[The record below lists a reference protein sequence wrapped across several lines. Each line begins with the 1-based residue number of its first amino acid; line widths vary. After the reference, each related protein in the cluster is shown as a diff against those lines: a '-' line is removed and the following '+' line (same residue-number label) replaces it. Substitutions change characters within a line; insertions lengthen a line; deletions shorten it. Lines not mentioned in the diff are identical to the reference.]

1 MMARGRLAIAAAL
14 ALVVVGAWT
23 TASSGASF
31 TSASSNPSNSI
42 TAATSFPGIRV
53 ASGTYT
59 GNNADNRAITGVGF
73 QPDVVMIKSDDNA
86 GVGVIRTSTM
96 TGDNAKPLTGTT
108 ALTANLIQSLDSNG
122 FTIGGAAASA
132 NPVNKNGSAYHW
144 VAFKSYTGHMA
155 LGSYTGNGTSKSISG
170 LGFSPEYAM
179 VLPAAN
185 TAAVQRMSAMTRTF
199 TFGADTGSTT
209 GITSLDANG
218 FSVGNSTSVNTNA
231 ATYYYVAWN
240 QDVDEMKTT
249 SYTGTGASQSVT
261 GVGFQPAFV
270 MVHAN
275 DTTTGR
281 AGAMRSS
288 AMSGTASQLF
298 TATANESAG
307 ITALGSGSFTVGT
320 SVTVNNNTTTY
331 DYVAF
336 KDKP

>member
-1 MMARGRLAIAAAL
+1 MRARGRLAIAAAL
-14 ALVVVGAWT
+14 ALVVIAAWT
-23 TASSGASF
+23 TASSGASW
-31 TSASSNPSNSI
+31 TASTSNPSNAFS
-42 TAATSFPGIRV
+42 ASSSFPGIRV
-53 ASGTYT
+53 ASGGYT
-59 GNNADNRAITGVGF
+59 GNGTDGRAITGVGF
-73 QPDVVMIKSDDNA
+73 QPDVVIVKSDDNS
-86 GVGVIRTSTM
+86 GVAEIRTSTM
-96 TGDNAKPLTGTT
+96 AGDATKPMTGNT

-122 FTIGGAAASA
+122 FTLGNDNA
-132 NPVNKNGSAYHW
+132 VNRNGRAYHW
-144 VAFKSYTGHMA
+144 VAMKSYTGHMA

-209 GITSLDANG
+209 GITSLDSTG
-218 FSVGNSTSVNTNA
+218 FSVGNSSSVNTNA
-231 ATYYYVAWN
+231 ATYHYIAWN
-240 QDVDEMKTT
+240 EDVDEMDTAA
-249 SYTGTGASQSVT
+249 YTGTGAGHAIS
-261 GVGFQPAFV
+261 GVGFQPSFV

-288 AMSGTASQLF
+288 GLSGTASQLF
-298 TATANESAG
+298 TATTNESAG

-320 SVTVNNNTTTY
+320 SATVNNNGTTY

>member
-1 MMARGRLAIAAAL
+1 MRARGRLAIAATL
-14 ALVVVGAWT
+14 ALTVVAAWT
-23 TASSGASF
+23 TATSGASF
-31 TSASSNPSNSI
+31 TANTSNPNNSFAASS
-42 TAATSFPGIRV
+42 SFPGIRV

-59 GNNADNRAITGVGF
+59 GNNTDNRAITGVGF
-73 QPDVVMIKSDDNA
+73 QPDVVMVKSADNA
-86 GVGVIRTSTM
+86 GVAEIRTSSMSGDLTKPM
-96 TGDNAKPLTGTT
+96 TGNT

-122 FTIGGAAASA
+122 FTIGGGGASA
-132 NPVNKNGSAYHW
+132 NPVNKNGSTFNW

-155 LGSYTGNGTSKSISG
+155 LGSYTGNGTSKSITG

-185 TAAVQRMSAMTRTF
+185 TAAVQRMNGMTRTF

-209 GITSLDANG
+209 GITTLDSNG
-218 FSVGNSTSVNTNA
+218 FSVGNSTSVNSNA
-231 ATYYYVAWN
+231 ATYHYIAWN
-240 QDVDEMKTT
+240 QDVDEMQTS
-249 SYTGTGASQSVT
+249 SYTGTGASHSIT

-281 AGAMRSS
+281 AGAMRAS
-288 AMSGTASQLF
+288 ALAGTASQLF
-298 TATANESAG
+298 TATANESTG
-307 ITALGSGSFTVGT
+307 ITALQSDGFQVGT
-320 SVTVNNNTTTY
+320 SATVNNNGTTY

>member
-1 MMARGRLAIAAAL
+1 MMARGRLAVAAAL

-23 TASSGASF
+23 TATSGASF
-31 TSASSNPSNSI
+31 TATKSNPSNSI
-42 TAATSFPGIRV
+42 TAATAFPGIRV

-59 GNNADNRAITGVGF
+59 GNNVDGRAITGVGF
-73 QPDVVMIKSDDNA
+73 QPDVVMVKSDDNA
-86 GVGVIRTSTM
+86 GVAEIRTSTM
-96 TGDNAKPLTGTT
+96 TGDVTKPMTGTT

-122 FTIGGAAASA
+122 FTIGGGGASA
-132 NPVNKNGSAYHW
+132 NPVNKNGSTFHW

-155 LGSYTGNGTSKSISG
+155 LGSYTGNGTSKSITG

-218 FSVGNSTSVNTNA
+218 FSVGNSTSTNTNA
-231 ATYYYVAWN
+231 ATYHYIAWN

-249 SYTGTGASQSVT
+249 SYTGTGSSQSVT

-298 TATANESAG
+298 TATANESTG
-307 ITALGSGSFTVGT
+307 ITALGSGNFTVGT
-320 SVTVNNNTTTY
+320 SATVNNNATTY